1 MNSNQTEQLA
11 KALAA
16 VGARQIKQVYFAA
29 CGGSKAIF
37 EPVQYLFDLETA
49 IPCTVYTANEF
60 VHRSPKALGPE
71 TLLVSCSH
79 SGNTPE
85 TVRATSFAREH
96 GALTICL
103 SFKPGSPLWEA
114 AEYGIEYTWGPE
126 SHPSESNSGILFR
139 LAFGI
144 LNTLAP
150 SEKYARGMKCADALD
165 AVIPANKA
173 AWLAR
178 AQAYGKANK
187 REKLIYTMSSG
198 GCYGVAY
205 SFAECLLMEM
215 QWINSQPIHSGEYFH
230 GPFEITDDDIP
241 FIIMISRG
249 ETRPLDLRAL
259 AFAQKYSAKVE
270 TVDTAEFDM
279 TGIDEDLQGYYAPVV
294 LGAVMRQYADALAD
308 HRGHPLSVRRYM
320 WRMEY

>member
-1 MNSNQTEQLA
+1 MNSTQREQLTQ
-11 KALAA
+11 ALAA
-16 VGARQIKQVYFAA
+16 VGSRSIKQVYFAA

-37 EPVQYLFDLETA
+37 EPVQYFFDRETS

-60 VHRSPKALGPE
+60 VHRAPKALGPE
-71 TLLVSCSH
+71 SLLVSCSH

-85 TVRATSFAREH
+85 TVRATSFAREK

-114 AEYGIEYTWGPE
+114 AEYGLEYTWGPE
-126 SHPSESNSGILFR
+126 SKPSESNSGVLYR

-144 LNTLAP
+144 LNTLTP
-150 SEKYARGMKCADALD
+150 CEKYARAMACVEALD
-165 AVIPANKA
+165 TLIPANKA
-173 AWLAR
+173 ATLTR

-215 QWINSQPIHSGEYFH
+215 QWIHSQPIHSGEYFH
-230 GPFEITDDDIP
+230 GPFEVTDDDVP
-241 FIIMISRG
+241 FIIMLNSG
-249 ETRPLDLRAL
+249 ETRPLDERAL
-259 AFAQKYSAKVE
+259 AFARKFSKNVE
-270 TVDTAEFDM
+270 AVDCATFIMD
-279 TGIDEDLQGYYAPVV
+279 GIDADLRGYFAPVV